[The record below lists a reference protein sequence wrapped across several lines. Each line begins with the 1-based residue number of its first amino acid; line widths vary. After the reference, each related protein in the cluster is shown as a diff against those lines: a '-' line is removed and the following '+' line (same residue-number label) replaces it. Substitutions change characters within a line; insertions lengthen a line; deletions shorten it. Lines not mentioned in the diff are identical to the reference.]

1 MTQND
6 ILTLARAGFTAQQI
20 SALAQMQPFQKMQTV
35 QQMQPVQQM
44 QTVQQMQPVQ
54 QPVQQM
60 QPVQPMGDPFTQ
72 QLAQLTQAI
81 QANGILSAQQPKLET
96 ADDVLASIINPPKIE
111 KK

>member
-20 SALAQMQPFQKMQTV
+20 SALAQMQPV
-35 QQMQPVQQM
+35 QQ
-44 QTVQQMQPVQ
+44 T

-60 QPVQPMGDPFTQ
+60 QPVQQTQPIGDPFAQ

-81 QANGILSAQQPKLET
+81 QANGILSAQQPKQET
-96 ADDVLASIINPPKIE
+96 AEDVLASIINPRTVE
-111 KK
+111 

>member
-20 SALAQMQPFQKMQTV
+20 SALAQMQPV
-35 QQMQPVQQM
+35 QQMQP
-44 QTVQQMQPVQ
+44 T
-54 QPVQQM
+54 
-60 QPVQPMGDPFTQ
+60 GDPFMQ

-81 QANGILSAQQPKLET
+81 QANGILSAQQPKQET
-96 ADDVLASIINPPKIE
+96 AEDVLASIINPPKID

>member
-20 SALAQMQPFQKMQTV
+20 SALAQMQPV
-35 QQMQPVQQM
+35 QQMQPI
-44 QTVQQMQPVQ
+44 
-54 QPVQQM
+54 
-60 QPVQPMGDPFTQ
+60 GDPFAQ

-96 ADDVLASIINPPKIE
+96 ADDVLASIINPPKID

>member
-20 SALAQMQPFQKMQTV
+20 SALAQMQPVQQMQHV

-44 QTVQQMQPVQ
+44 QSVQQMQPA
-54 QPVQQM
+54 QQM
-60 QPVQPMGDPFTQ
+60 QPVGDPFAQ

-81 QANGILSAQQPKLET
+81 QANGILSAQQPKPET
-96 ADDVLASIINPPKIE
+96 ADDVLASIINPPKID

>member
-20 SALAQMQPFQKMQTV
+20 SALAQMQ
-35 QQMQPVQQM
+35 MQPVQQM
-44 QTVQQMQPVQ
+44 Q
-54 QPVQQM
+54 
-60 QPVQPMGDPFTQ
+60 PMGDPFAQ

-81 QANGILSAQQPKLET
+81 QANGILSAQQPKPET
-96 ADDVLASIINPPKIE
+96 VDDVLASIINPPKID

>member
-20 SALAQMQPFQKMQTV
+20 SALAQMQPV
-35 QQMQPVQQM
+35 
-44 QTVQQMQPVQ
+44 

-60 QPVQPMGDPFTQ
+60 QPVQPVQQMQPVQPVQQMQPAGDPFMQ

-81 QANGILSAQQPKLET
+81 QANGILSAQQPKQET
-96 ADDVLASIINPPKIE
+96 AEDVLASIINPPKID